1 MSDGISPNKLNDLTK
16 VYLEKIAAVKSQE
29 VEKDIA
35 RWSEPPNKPIDVT
48 TESKDPTARKP
59 KAPQFN
65 AVKEL
70 VQKSPYMKPA
80 LQQRNEEFEDLREVI
95 DKPETEKEAE
105 KKVTEKKV
113 TNKVEINPKLKEAIS
128 KLGGELISVKE
139 NVGST
144 VVDHGE
150 TPADHGPTDNQVK
163 AKEKR
168 SGMLKRQI
176 LIKKMQALRSGGDT
190 SSITASYHSD
200 AEVVEGVKDLVKKGV
215 KRHKDAVEKKKIK
228 NRKAVPYAA
237 LAAEHEPDGEMIE
250 EVGVSSSAKMKEA
263 QKEAELKKKEAD
275 AVKKV
280 KKEEYTV
287 TAADKKGNT
296 PAWQGYKAKKK
307 NVKTGKPLYKKAD
320 HVEESRLDKDPPS
333 QFEKGDDDR
342 GNPDYMKSVSHADET
357 KWERLQRM
365 RKASKKASVRAK
377 ATEEV
382 EVGEAYKAV
391 TNAPDSL
398 AKMNKR
404 YKPVKKIKNPTDRP
418 FRDRLKDPDYKVDV
432 DEEKKAL
439 PKLKMYRQ
447 AGNLARKG
455 DPESMKKQT
464 KIVSVLNKETEK
476 GYKKAALD
484 KLRDGG
490 SPKHQTQED
499 YKKLPVA
506 KMASQISK
514 KQFKA
519 GQSGDVKTISKKSTE
534 TGKMI
539 GVLDTHDPQRSK
551 AKSKIKEDK
560 AFDTVVANLRK
571 QHGKDSVITKDN
583 PPKPPTEA
591 QKKAYAAHKAKI
603 AAQDT
608 RDDLE
613 KSSQGRYSRKYSNV
627 GSD

>member
-418 FRDRLKDPDYKVDV
+418 FRDRLKDPDYKVDM
-432 DEEKKAL
+432 DEAKA
-439 PKLKMYRQ
+439 
-447 AGNLARKG
+447 
-455 DPESMKKQT
+455 
-464 KIVSVLNKETEK
+464 I
-476 GYKKAALD
+476 
-484 KLRDGG
+484 GG
-490 SPKHQTQED
+490 SPSSLTSVSSPGRSSKSGQLNRRGRSVTGGAAMGGMNIRGAGGLGKSKPEGDERKRIDKYDKQVASDRKAAAKERAEMRKKGHVYENKAVDFIKQLVRED
-499 YKKLPVA
+499 DAYKTTVKNLKDKFGTGVLA
-506 KMASQISK
+506 SK
-514 KQFKA
+514 KDFE
-519 GQSGDVKTISKKSTE
+519 DHKKRE
-534 TGKMI
+534 A
-539 GVLDTHDPQRSK
+539 
-551 AKSKIKEDK
+551 AK
-560 AFDTVVANLRK
+560 
-571 QHGKDSVITKDN
+571 
-583 PPKPPTEA
+583 PKPKAEPQKPLTDAEKA
-591 QKKAYAAHKAKI
+591 QKEVDARY
-603 AAQDT
+603 
-608 RDDLE
+608 
-613 KSSQGRYSRKYSNV
+613 GRTAWNKE
-627 GSD
+627 GSLGT

>member
-190 SSITASYHSD
+190 SSIMASYHSD

-237 LAAEHEPDGEMIE
+237 LAAEHEPDGEMVE

-320 HVEESRLDKDPPS
+320 HVE
-333 QFEKGDDDR
+333 
-342 GNPDYMKSVSHADET
+342 
-357 KWERLQRM
+357 
-365 RKASKKASVRAK
+365 
-377 ATEEV
+377 
-382 EVGEAYKAV
+382 
-391 TNAPDSL
+391 
-398 AKMNKR
+398 
-404 YKPVKKIKNPTDRP
+404 
-418 FRDRLKDPDYKVDV
+418 
-432 DEEKKAL
+432 EEKKAL

-560 AFDTVVANLRK
+560 AFDSVVAKLRK

-591 QKKAYAAHKAKI
+591 EKKAYAAHKAKI

>member
-307 NVKTGKPLYKKAD
+307 NVKTGKPLYNKAD

-418 FRDRLKDPDYKVDV
+418 FRDRLKDPDYKVDMDEAKV
-432 DEEKKAL
+432 DAGKSADEKATARNQRNN
-439 PKLKMYRQ
+439 PK
-447 AGNLARKG
+447 KG
-455 DPESMKKQT
+455 DKGFGKFATSAF
-464 KIVSVLNKETEK
+464 IRRKE
-476 GYKKAALD
+476 
-484 KLRDGG
+484 
-490 SPKHQTQED
+490 
-499 YKKLPVA
+499 
-506 KMASQISK
+506 
-514 KQFKA
+514 
-519 GQSGDVKTISKKSTE
+519 GQSLAWGKDSAASELRRDAHAKKRGVKEETIDELNRYGKE
-534 TGKMI
+534 TGKATGSLNKRPGTTVRTGGDAPGALRNVRGQI
-539 GVLDTHDPQRSK
+539 R
-551 AKSKIKEDK
+551 KE
-560 AFDTVVANLRK
+560 T
-571 QHGKDSVITKDN
+571 GKPEGQQKKVRGA
-583 PPKPPTEA
+583 KPPTSGYGA
-591 QKKAYAAHKAKI
+591 PSTPVDKIKKYLDAKRAAKA
-603 AAQDT
+603 DP
-608 RDDLE
+608 
-613 KSSQGRYSRKYSNV
+613 SQGRYPPGSRKDLSLIHI
-627 GSD
+627 

>member
-190 SSITASYHSD
+190 SSITASYDPIEGAVEYFYEEGINEEGFDQILEEIGLEEFVDFVDGGGAIDLNEERAARKASVRAKKYDVVKKEVDTAD
-200 AEVVEGVKDLVKKGV
+200 AARKKAKKGEYAPSYAKKETDVTVYDDKPAAKKKAPSGMKKAVARKKEVLKQPVKKVAPKPVAKKVVKAVAKVKKTQPVKKPSKSRLRDKIKSAYKAGIERHKAARERGRVPEKRAKEFGKGFASGVKDTVKF
-215 KRHKDAVEKKKIK
+215 AKKAK
-228 NRKAVPYAA
+228 KAVV
-237 LAAEHEPDGEMIE
+237 GE

-320 HVEESRLDKDPPS
+320 HVEE
-333 QFEKGDDDR
+333 
-342 GNPDYMKSVSHADET
+342 
-357 KWERLQRM
+357 
-365 RKASKKASVRAK
+365 
-377 ATEEV
+377 
-382 EVGEAYKAV
+382 
-391 TNAPDSL
+391 
-398 AKMNKR
+398 
-404 YKPVKKIKNPTDRP
+404 
-418 FRDRLKDPDYKVDV
+418 
-432 DEEKKAL
+432 EKKAL
-439 PKLKMYRQ
+439 HKLKMYRQ

-490 SPKHQTQED
+490 SPKHQT
-499 YKKLPVA
+499 
-506 KMASQISK
+506 
-514 KQFKA
+514 
-519 GQSGDVKTISKKSTE
+519 
-534 TGKMI
+534 
-539 GVLDTHDPQRSK
+539 
-551 AKSKIKEDK
+551 EDK
-560 AFDTVVANLRK
+560 AFDNVVGKLRK
-571 QHGKDSVITKDN
+571 KYGKDAVLTKDS
-583 PPKPPTEA
+583 PKPKA
-591 QKKAYAAHKAKI
+591 QPRPKANPQKPLTAAEKAQREVD
-603 AAQDT
+603 A
-608 RDDLE
+608 RY
-613 KSSQGRYSRKYSNV
+613 GRTPWNPK
-627 GSD
+627 GSLGT